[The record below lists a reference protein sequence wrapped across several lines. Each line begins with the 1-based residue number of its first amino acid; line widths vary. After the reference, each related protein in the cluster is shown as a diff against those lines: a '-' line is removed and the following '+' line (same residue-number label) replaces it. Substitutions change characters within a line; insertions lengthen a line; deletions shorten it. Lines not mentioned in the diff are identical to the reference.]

1 MKFLSEN
8 NKIRKTLTSRIAYHL
23 YFWAFFLLL
32 FFILPGKEEMNL
44 STRATYGLRMLGPAL
59 FPVYFH
65 FFLFEKYFFRRRYS
79 IYVIILIPA
88 LILYVYLV
96 KAFVLFVFNVRIE
109 YISQILFLAF
119 IIFISTSL
127 KVLKRSINER
137 FLLQE
142 IKAKQV
148 QTELN
153 LLKAQINPHFLFNT
167 LNNLFG
173 MARKQDKATAD
184 GIAGLSHLMRYMIYE
199 SNVDRINLDKETHQI
214 KRLIELQKLR
224 FSKDDEI
231 DIGFKV
237 EGDTKKVQ
245 IPPMLLIPFV
255 ENAFKHGISI
265 KSPSFIHIHLK
276 AQENGL
282 QFSVRNSIHAGRGE
296 RDMNNS
302 GLGLQNVKRRLELL
316 YPDSH
321 ELTTHKSANTFE
333 VNLTLK
339 NKGKKRP

>member
-1 MKFLSEN
+1 MKLRSEN
-8 NKIRKTLTSRIAYHL
+8 NKIRKILTSRIAYHL
-23 YFWAFFLLL
+23 YFWAFFLCL
-32 FFILPGKEEMNL
+32 FFIVPGKEGM
-44 STRATYGLRMLGPAL
+44 SFSVRATNALRMLGPAL
-59 FPVYFH
+59 LPVYFN
-65 FFLFEKYFFRRRYS
+65 FFLFEKYFDRRRYL
-79 IYVIILIPA
+79 IYAVILIPT
-88 LILYVYLV
+88 LILYVYLIST
-96 KAFVLFVFNVRIE
+96 FVSLVFDERVD
-109 YISQILFLAF
+109 YFGQIYFSSF
-119 IIFISTSL
+119 MIFISTSL
-127 KVLKRSINER
+127 KVLKRSISER

-142 IKAKQV
+142 IQAKQV

-173 MARKQDKATAD
+173 MARRQDDATAD
-184 GIAGLSHLMRYMIYE
+184 GIARLSHLMRYMIYE
-199 SNVDRINLDKETHQI
+199 SNVDRINLEKEIHQI

-224 FSKDDEI
+224 FSKDDAI
-231 DIGFKV
+231 DIDFQI

-265 KSPSFIHIHLK
+265 KAPSFINIHLS
-276 AQENGL
+276 AQDDGL
-282 QFSVRNSIHAGRGE
+282 QFSIRNSIHSGRGE

-316 YPDSH
+316 YPHSH
-321 ELTTHKSANTFE
+321 ELTTHKSGDTFE

-339 NKGKKRP
+339 NKEKERT